1 MTTTFVTR
9 ALMIT
14 GLLVA
19 GATSSMFA
27 QATASTRRVAVDKVN
42 QQPVAA
48 SSVALDAK
56 TSSTLNLSSAQKTQI
71 ADLDRQVGA
80 LQAERTKLWSEYRA
94 ITSRPNFDD
103 NMAAAE
109 AAPRMLRIVQINNQL
124 APLAAKQESQL
135 STILNSSQRT
145 QLAKMVAN
153 VKSGM

>member
-1 MTTTFVTR
+1 
-9 ALMIT
+9 MIT

-19 GATSSMFA
+19 GAITSTFA
-27 QATASTRRVAVDKVN
+27 QATASPRRVAVDKIN

-48 SSVALDAK
+48 SSVALESK
-56 TSSTLNLSSAQKTQI
+56 TSSSLNLTSAQRTQI
-71 ADLDRQVGA
+71 ANLDRQVGT

-94 ITSRPNFDD
+94 IIARPNFDD

-109 AAPRMLRIVQINNQL
+109 AAPRMLRIVEINNQL

-145 QLAKMVAN
+145 QLARMVAT